1 MWVAGTE
8 FLGHPLL
15 LAGCVSRRLTQK
27 WKSKNLKQGM
37 KTSQAAQPAPQHPV
51 QVSLL
56 FQRIAV
62 GLFLVLSGNWA
73 VERGLSNCHVI
84 QGIHDEQSVIWTSK
98 QKAMCGQCSHGHL
111 EVASMWSVQL
121 ITRITSPHAHDPHSC
136 YAIFSLLTWGV
147 PHSQF
152 TEEEKA

>member
-37 KTSQAAQPAPQHPV
+37 KASQAAQPAPQHPV

-56 FQRIAV
+56 FQGIAV

-73 VERGLSNCHVI
+73 VERGLSNRHVI
-84 QGIHDEQSVIWTSK
+84 QGIHDELVSRKPCVVNAVMVIWKWRLCDQSK
-98 QKAMCGQCSHGHL
+98 
-111 EVASMWSVQL
+111 L
-121 ITRITSPHAHDPHSC
+121 ITGITSPHAHDPHSC
-136 YAIFSLLTWGV
+136 YAIFSLLTWGA